1 MYHATSKVDYTNRL
15 GEISRE
21 VQRLAEQ
28 AVAEAARVGAQA
40 ASARA
45 GQRGMS
51 DTIHPS
57 STLRTYDGFQAS
69 FVCVHP
75 AVWWQNY
82 GTLGNRRKRLKQ
94 PPRTDRT
101 RAPGTGIVP
110 LRFLQAGRA
119 AGRDHMIKRISA
131 GLPR

>member
-1 MYHATSKVDYTNRL
+1 MLAKSTVDFTNRL
-15 GEISRE
+15 PEVSRTI
-21 VQRLAEQ
+21 QKLAEE
-28 AVAEAARVGAQA
+28 AVAEAARVGAEA
-40 ASARA
+40 ASQRA
-45 GQRGMS
+45 AQRGMG

-57 STLRTYDGFQAS
+57 SSLRTYDGFQAS

-82 GTLGNRRKRLKQ
+82 GTLGSRRKRLKQ

-101 RAPGTGIVP
+101 RAPGTGITP

-119 AGRDHMIKRISA
+119 AGRAHMIKRISA